1 MQEHSLLYYLEQV
14 EDDRIQKGR
23 RYPLWVIL
31 GIIIMAVL
39 SGRKS
44 LKSIGRFVVDH
55 KTTLQSLFNFETWGT
70 LLWNNMEYF
79 KARKFWVAQ

>member
-14 EDDRIQKGR
+14 EDILNTKGR

-39 SGRKS
+39 SGRK
-44 LKSIGRFVVDH
+44 
-55 KTTLQSLFNFETWGT
+55 
-70 LLWNNMEYF
+70 
-79 KARKFWVAQ
+79 